1 MRGISWIAE
10 ELLASQEELSYME
23 SKVNRMIIP
32 CTQSPSGELVGRVPA
47 LCETRRFITVFT
59 RACYCSLP
67 RSTRINFTAC
77 HSISL
82 SYILMLPPC
91 FPYSLSGF
99 PARTLH
105 AFLVSP
111 THSTYHLNN
120 IRWTVQPVQSPVT
133 GPLLRICMPFTSCS
147 PIRSTRDSVWHVS
160 SPFTGAFAKLRKATV
175 SFMSVRMHET
185 APLPL
190 DGFWWNIWI
199 FEPFSKSTEKIQV
212 SLKSDKSNGYFTW
225 RRFHIY
231 DNISLNSS

>member
-82 SYILMLPPC
+82 SYSFLPRIPRITWITSDEQYNPFSPQLQAPSC
-91 FPYSLSGF
+91 VSACPSHPVLRYVQLVIQSDTCLRPSQ
-99 PARTLH
+99 ARLQNCEKRLLASCPSVCMKQLRSH
-105 AFLVSP
+105 
-111 THSTYHLNN
+111 
-120 IRWTVQPVQSPVT
+120 WTD
-133 GPLLRICMPFTSCS
+133 F
-147 PIRSTRDSVWHVS
+147 D
-160 SPFTGAFAKLRKATV
+160 
-175 SFMSVRMHET
+175 E
-185 APLPL
+185 
-190 DGFWWNIWI
+190 I
-199 FEPFSKSTEKIQV
+199 FEYL
-212 SLKSDKSNGYFTW
+212 SLFQKVLKKFK
-225 RRFHIY
+225 FH
-231 DNISLNSS
+231 